1 MSLAFFI
8 IAGLDLLG
16 TLTTKTSPEERQD
29 YIAWIYSNQ
38 LPTGGFRA
46 FPGTNFGSLS
56 SPENARW
63 DPANLPAT
71 YFALSTLLILGDDL
85 SRVKRKETLT
95 WLRML
100 QRGYGSFGETLV
112 DGVINGGEDSRFGY
126 CAMGIRYILRGT
138 QEGEV
143 DGVEDVDLGRF
154 VECIRSAET
163 YDGGISDAPYH
174 EAHGEFLPISACKG
188 LSDLHYMPWLR
199 RHEYSRL
206 HILRPSSPI
215 LHESPERY
223 KQTFSPSCSI
233 LRKNLY
239 STHKSHTR
247 APMALQSTDQH
258 NLTRRRGRY
267 LR

>member
-29 YIAWIYSNQ
+29 YISWIYSNQ

-46 FPGTNFGSLS
+46 FPGTNFGALS

-85 SRVKRKETLT
+85 SRVKRKETLI

-174 EAHGEFLPISACKG
+174 EAHGELYPFLPAKAC
-188 LSDLHYMPWLR
+188 
-199 RHEYSRL
+199 
-206 HILRPSSPI
+206 
-215 LHESPERY
+215 
-223 KQTFSPSCSI
+223 
-233 LRKNLY
+233 
-239 STHKSHTR
+239 
-247 APMALQSTDQH
+247 
-258 NLTRRRGRY
+258 
-267 LR
+267 